1 MVSYFGLV
9 CPYTYSG
16 SIVNGAYL
24 PVEIFCLCCA
34 CGRQKIQPLA
44 HWQWVLSVYYFFVS
58 LRIYAEEDCNQCT
71 ILNICFSSFHPCKGR
86 GCWMIRI
93 YIIWRLTY
101 FSHSF
106 SKNKK
111 FKKRTFVYIVVIVQ
125 VEFTFFWK
133 MESLKM
139 IVLFILWLYSIWKL
153 LKYI

>member
-16 SIVNGAYL
+16 SIVNGPYL
-24 PVEIFCLCCA
+24 AVEIFCLCCA

-58 LRIYAEEDCNQCT
+58 LRIYAEEGCNQCT
-71 ILNICFSSFHPCKGR
+71 IVNICFSSFHPCRGR

-93 YIIWRLTY
+93 YTFRRLTY

-106 SKNKK
+106 LKNKK
-111 FKKRTFVYIVVIVQ
+111 FKKRTFVYIAEIFQLV
-125 VEFTFFWK
+125 FTLFQK
-133 MESLKM
+133 IESLK
-139 IVLFILWLYSIWKL
+139 ITLLFTFRKYSIWKL
-153 LKYI
+153 YIYI